1 MQKKNKLTLI
11 TLALG
16 AALILGGC
24 GKKTSSSSLTPPSST
39 STTTTEPE
47 AQVKTKTMA
56 LQATTAL
63 TLADGFTT
71 APGMN
76 GLQKSLA
83 NSGTTDP
90 NIPVATLDILFNN
103 GVDFNVEARES
114 DRVEYEYLDVISFNV
129 GADDYIEYSLY
140 FNLETSD
147 TELDDD
153 DDELMPELDIDDKY
167 GKNYTN
173 SETSGEVSSEVTT
186 SEEPTDPSS
195 DVTSSEE
202 PVDSSGDVTSEEPTT
217 DSSETVTSEE
227 PTTDSSEEITS
238 EEPTTDSSEEITS
251 EEPVTESSEEATPES
266 SEATTEESSSE
277 VKTSTSS
284 EDEEIE
290 KHYRLRGIALVGDE
304 EYRFMSKTESEIDA
318 EETETELRFML
329 WKDDNN
335 FIAVQQEIE
344 IEGVPGTPSY
354 EYEEEFHYVVV
365 ENDNV
370 VKDFRLEFENEDS
383 ELELEIRIDGVK
395 YEVEYV
401 ETDGRTFLHVSVEGD
416 KTYVYEKIV
425 TTNEETGEVTVSYVL
440 Q

>member
-1 MQKKNKLTLI
+1 MNLIVFIMWKVKKEDINLQKKNKLTLI

-16 AALILGGC
+16 AALVLGGC
-24 GKKTSSSSLTPPSST
+24 GKKTSSSSLTPPPST
-39 STTTTEPE
+39 STTTPEPE
-47 AQVKTKTMA
+47 TQVKTKTMA

-71 APGMN
+71 APGMK

-90 NIPVATLDILFNN
+90 DIPVATLDILFNN

-167 GKNYTN
+167 GKSYTN

-195 DVTSSEE
+195 DVAPSE

-227 PTTDSSEEITS
+227 PT
-238 EEPTTDSSEEITS
+238 
-251 EEPVTESSEEATPES
+251 
-266 SEATTEESSSE
+266 
-277 VKTSTSS
+277 KN
-284 EDEEIE
+284 
-290 KHYRLRGIALVGDE
+290 R
-304 EYRFMSKTESEIDA
+304 
-318 EETETELRFML
+318 
-329 WKDDNN
+329 
-335 FIAVQQEIE
+335 
-344 IEGVPGTPSY
+344 
-354 EYEEEFHYVVV
+354 
-365 ENDNV
+365 
-370 VKDFRLEFENEDS
+370 
-383 ELELEIRIDGVK
+383 
-395 YEVEYV
+395 
-401 ETDGRTFLHVSVEGD
+401 
-416 KTYVYEKIV
+416 
-425 TTNEETGEVTVSYVL
+425 
-440 Q
+440 